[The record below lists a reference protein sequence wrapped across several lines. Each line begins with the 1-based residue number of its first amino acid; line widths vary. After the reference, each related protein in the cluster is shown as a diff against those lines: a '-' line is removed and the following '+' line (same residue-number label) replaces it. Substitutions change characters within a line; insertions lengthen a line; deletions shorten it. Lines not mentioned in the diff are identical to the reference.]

1 MLPAISAFL
10 GRFSSLFRKRRMESE
25 MSEELAFHR
34 DRLREKYLQEGMSAS
49 EAERAARVR
58 FGDAQRWRERLREIW
73 SFRLLEELM
82 RDVRFSL
89 RLLWKSPGFTAVAM
103 ATLALGVSANTAV
116 FALIDSLLL
125 RPLPIPAAHEMVVLT
140 MLEDGSRSPTSFCTP
155 FFRSLEGQS
164 DVFQNVFAFVNDT
177 LQVRADSGNVN
188 VHGVMVS
195 GQYFAAMQ
203 VKPLLGRYLTPADD
217 KEGGSPS
224 GFAIVISEQF
234 WKNWFDGAPDV
245 VGRKLTIANVPFTV
259 VGVIPKSFMGADPTQ
274 QPQIYAPISA
284 DPIIDAPRDHLHGG
298 THAWWL
304 TAMARLKPGIE
315 LDKANAALQSVSASV
330 LHESGGEP
338 EWIKDEEMHHF
349 RFGAESGSNG
359 FAYVRS
365 VFRKPLLTMFAM
377 CGGLLLL
384 ACLNLASLLLAR
396 GAVRERE
403 LATRRALGATR
414 ARLVRQLMIESLLL
428 AGLGTGLGV
437 AFAPMVS
444 HALSAL
450 LSGGNG
456 PDSMVLD
463 ASADWRLYSFAAS
476 VALIASVLIGL
487 VPALRATD
495 GDLNEQIKNGQ
506 HAQQKHAR
514 AKLIPRLLMISQV
527 ALALILVSGAALLAT
542 SLVRLYRTGLG
553 FDPHGV
559 VNIAFS
565 MDKQQLDGDPLI
577 EIYRQIEE
585 GLKTAPGVKEV
596 SFQSIVPLS
605 HRNWNGTYT
614 TPGGTRQLIWLNS
627 VGPEYFHTMRIPVEQ
642 GRTFTWN
649 DTKTS
654 GMKIILNRSA
664 AKRFFPTG
672 DVVGRQILD
681 RDKTVYEVVAVVGD
695 VKYRDVRG
703 PATPAGYVP
712 IQQDPQ
718 KKPSFN
724 AVVRVD
730 GPWAPLVPFSREL
743 AARLAPS
750 IPAPVIRPM
759 DDVVDTSI
767 STERMMAL
775 LGLFFAGCS
784 LLVTAIGLYGTLSYT
799 TARRANEIGIRIAL
813 GAQRLRVTMMVFRE
827 NAVVVAIG
835 TGSGLAVAVALST
848 MLTSFLYE
856 TSTRDP
862 WILMAA
868 TLTLVGVASA
878 ASILP
883 ALRASWIDPM
893 QAIRSE

>member
-1 MLPAISAFL
+1 MLPAIRAFL

-34 DRLREKYLQEGMSAS
+34 EQLREKYLQEGMSEPA
-49 EAERAARVR
+49 AERAARVR
-58 FGDAQRWRERLREIW
+58 LGDAQRWQERLREVW

-89 RLLWKSPGFTAVAM
+89 RLLWKSPGFTTVAM
-103 ATLALGVSANTAV
+103 ITLALGVSANTAV
-116 FALIDSLLL
+116 FSLIDSLLL
-125 RPLPIPAAHEMVVLT
+125 RPLPVPAAHEMVVLDQ
-140 MLEDGSRSPTSFCTP
+140 LEDGSRPGNSFCTP

-164 DVFQNVFAFVNDT
+164 DAFQNVFAFVNDT
-177 LQVRADSGNVN
+177 FQVRGESGNVN

-224 GFAIVISEQF
+224 GFAVVISEQF
-234 WKNWFDGAPDV
+234 WKNWFAGASDV
-245 VGRKLTIANVPFTV
+245 VDRKLTIANVPFTV
-259 VGVIPKSFMGADPTQ
+259 VGVMPKRFMGADPTR
-274 QPQIYAPISA
+274 QPQIYAPMSA

-304 TAMARLKPGIE
+304 TVMARLKPGVE
-315 LDKANAALQSVSASV
+315 LDKANAALQVVSTSV
-330 LHESGGEP
+330 LHASGGEP
-338 EWIKDEEMHHF
+338 EWIKDEELHHF
-349 RFGAESGSNG
+349 RLAAEPGSNG

-396 GAVRERE
+396 GAARERE

-414 ARLVRQLMIESLLL
+414 ARLIRQLMIESLLL

-437 AFAPMVS
+437 ALAPIVS
-444 HALSAL
+444 HALAAM

-463 ASADWRLYSFAAS
+463 ASADWRLYSFAAA

-506 HAQQKHAR
+506 HAQHKHAR
-514 AKLIPRLLMISQV
+514 TKLIPRLLMISQV

-565 MDKQQLDGDPLI
+565 MDKQQLDGDQLM

-585 GLKTAPGVKEV
+585 GLKTAPGVKDV
-596 SFQSIVPLS
+596 SFQSIIPLS

-614 TPGGTRQLIWLNS
+614 TPGGTRQIIWLNS
-627 VGPEYFHTMRIPVEQ
+627 VSPEYFHTMRIRVEQ
-642 GRTFTWN
+642 GRMFTWN
-649 DTKTS
+649 DTKAS

-664 AKRFFPTG
+664 AKRFFPMG
-672 DVVGRQILD
+672 DVIGRQILD
-681 RDKTVYEVVAVVGD
+681 SDKVAYEVVAVVD
-695 VKYRDVRG
+695 DAKYRDVRG

-718 KKPSFN
+718 KKPSLN

-730 GPWAPLVPFSREL
+730 GPWTPLAPFSRDL

-759 DDVVDTSI
+759 DDVIETSI

-775 LGLFFAGCS
+775 LGVFFAGCS
-784 LLVTAIGLYGTLSYT
+784 LLVTAIGLYGTLSYA
-799 TARRANEIGIRIAL
+799 TARRTNEIGIRIAL
-813 GAQRLRVTMMVFRE
+813 GARRLRVMTMVFRE

-835 TGSGLAVAVALST
+835 SGVGLAVAATLST
-848 MLTSFLYE
+848 LLTSFLYE

-862 WILMAA
+862 WILAAA
-868 TLTLVGVASA
+868 TMTLVCVASA

-883 ALRASWIDPM
+883 ALRASWIDPI

>member
-1 MLPAISAFL
+1 MLPAIRAFL
-10 GRFSSLFRKRRMESE
+10 GRLSSLFRKHRMESE

-34 DRLREKYLQEGMSAS
+34 ERLREKYLQEGMSESA
-49 EAERAARVR
+49 ATRAARVR
-58 FGDAQRWRERLREIW
+58 LGDSLRWQERLREVW
-73 SFRLLEELM
+73 SFRILEELM

-103 ATLALGVSANTAV
+103 VTLALGVSANTAV
-116 FALIDSLLL
+116 FSLIDSLLL
-125 RPLPIPAAHEMVVLT
+125 RPLPVPAANEMAVLT
-140 MLEDGSRSPTSFCTP
+140 MLEDGSRPGTSFCTP
-155 FFRSLEGQS
+155 FFRSLEGQN
-164 DVFQNVFAFVNDT
+164 DAFQNVFAFVNDT
-177 LQVRADSGNVN
+177 LQVRGESGNVN
-188 VHGVMVS
+188 VHGAMVS

-217 KEGGSPS
+217 KEGGSSS
-224 GFAIVISEQF
+224 GLAVVIGEQF
-234 WKNWFDGAPDV
+234 WKSWFDGVSDV

-259 VGVIPKSFMGADPTQ
+259 VGVMPKRFMGADPTR
-274 QPQIYAPISA
+274 QPQIYAPMSA

-304 TAMARLKPGIE
+304 TVMARVKPGVE
-315 LDKANAALQSVSASV
+315 LDKANAALQAVSTSV
-330 LHESGGEP
+330 LHASGGEP
-338 EWIKDEEMHHF
+338 EWIKDEELHHF
-349 RFGAESGSNG
+349 RLAAESGSNG

-396 GAVRERE
+396 GAARERE

-414 ARLVRQLMIESLLL
+414 ARLIRQLMIESLLL
-428 AGLGTGLGV
+428 AALGTGLGM
-437 AFAPMVS
+437 ALAPMVS
-444 HALSAL
+444 HALAAM

-463 ASADWRLYSFAAS
+463 ASADWRLYSFAAA

-487 VPALRATD
+487 IPALRATD

-506 HAQQKHAR
+506 HAQHKHAR
-514 AKLIPRLLMISQV
+514 TKLIPRLLMISQV

-565 MDKQQLDGDPLI
+565 MDKQQLDGDQLM

-585 GLKTAPGVKEV
+585 GLKAAPGVKEV
-596 SFQSIVPLS
+596 SLQSIVPLS

-627 VGPEYFHTMRIPVEQ
+627 VGPEYFHTMRIRIEQ

-649 DTKTS
+649 DTKAS

-664 AKRFFPTG
+664 AKRFFPKG
-672 DVVGRQILD
+672 DVIGRQIFD
-681 RDKTVYEVVAVVGD
+681 RDKVAYEVVAVVD
-695 VKYRDVRG
+695 DAKYRDVRG

-718 KKPSFN
+718 KKPSLN

-730 GPWAPLVPFSREL
+730 GPWTPLAPFSRDL

-759 DDVVDTSI
+759 DDVIDTSI

-775 LGLFFAGCS
+775 LGVFFAGCS
-784 LLVTAIGLYGTLSYT
+784 LLVTAVGLYGTLSYA
-799 TARRANEIGIRIAL
+799 TARRTNEIGIRIAL
-813 GAQRLRVTMMVFRE
+813 GARRLRVMTMVFSE

-835 TGSGLAVAVALST
+835 SGVGLAVAAILST
-848 MLTSFLYE
+848 ILTSFLYE

-862 WILMAA
+862 WILAAA
-868 TLTLVGVASA
+868 TMTLVGVASA